1 MGRRVVEVEVTLL
14 DVLAV
19 VAFGVGHPE
28 EPLFEKGV
36 ASVPQRERDADVLMT
51 IAHPEEAIFVPAV
64 GTGPRVVMGKVF
76 PRRCVTAVV
85 FADRTPCAF
94 GEVRAPPIPV
104 LDAPPRFVKAAPFGR
119 HADVRHRMNR
129 PSGPAVLEHV

>member
-1 MGRRVVEVEVTLL
+1 
-14 DVLAV
+14 V

-36 ASVPQRERDADVLMT
+36 PSVPQRERDADVLMT

-64 GTGPRVVMGKVF
+64 GTGPRVVMGKMF

-94 GEVRAPPIPV
+94 GEVPAH
-104 LDAPPRFVKAAPFGR
+104 RFQCLTRRRDSSRR
-119 HADVRHRMNR
+119 H
-129 PSGPAVLEHV
+129 PSAVMRTSDTE